1 MSTNMWVIQ
10 EWTDYKL
17 KWDPDEYGGVSELY
31 VPAEQIWLPGKRL
44 KFPSFES
51 KLNFLIPDLVL
62 YNNADGNYEIVIM
75 TKAIVVSAFKR
86 FSKCRTF

>member
-75 TKAIVVSAFKR
+75 TKAIVVSVFKR